1 MAKAPAKAAKEAAP
15 EETGTDE
22 AAAAG
27 KPAKNK
33 MILMIVIGLVVVAIS
48 IGGTIAAVSMFG
60 GDKGGD
66 SKEAV
71 AEGEGGEHAEAA
83 KPAKAPLTYLPMEPA
98 FLTNFTVNGRQ
109 RYLQVAITAVARDK
123 EVIAAV
129 QKHSPLIRNRIV
141 MLLSSEQFD
150 TLRTRAGREALQTR
164 LHGAIQEVLKKEGTK
179 GELDKLLFTNFVM
192 Q

>member
-15 EETGTDE
+15 EETGSGE
-22 AAAAG
+22 AAAG

-48 IGGTIAAVSMFG
+48 IGGTIAAMSMFG
-60 GDKGGD
+60 GGQGGD
-66 SKEAV
+66 NKEAV
-71 AEGEGGEHAEAA
+71 AEGEGGEHAEEA
-83 KPAKAPLTYLPMEPA
+83 KPAKEPLTYLPMEPA

-123 EVIAAV
+123 DVIAAV

-141 MLLSSEQFD
+141 MLLSAEQFD

-164 LHGAIQEVLKKEGTK
+164 LHGAIREVLKKEGTK
-179 GELDKLLFTNFVM
+179 GELDKVLFTNFVM